1 MRESLL
7 LLTSLLLLAACDDK
21 KTPEAIAPPVVSV
34 TPAPVVSAAPTMTAS
49 AAAPVETK
57 PMFGC
62 KTKVGDVKMDI
73 QVSVAGKGAPI
84 ATMKVETKPAA
95 RSFTATTAPHA
106 ATYTLIF
113 SGYGEGDKH
122 AGAEPALVPGDTV
135 LGRLVANGDKM
146 EFYADKGF
154 PTHPSKDGPYICAK

>member
-1 MRESLL
+1 MREPLL
-7 LLTSLLLLAACDDK
+7 LLTSLFLIAACDDK
-21 KTPEAIAPPVVSV
+21 KPTETIAALAASV
-34 TPAPVVSAAPTMTAS
+34 APAPVASAAPSVIAS

-122 AGAEPALVPGDTV
+122 TGAEPALVAGDTV

-154 PTHPSKDGPYICAK
+154 PTHPSKDGPYICEK